1 MRLLVVRHGI
11 AVDRGTPGLP
21 DDERPLTPRGVE
33 RFREAARGLAEVL
46 DRPDAIF
53 TSPLPRARRTA
64 ELLAEAFG
72 GPEPRDVAALAQAS
86 FEGIAQELE
95 GFDSD
100 ALVALVGH
108 EPDVSALVARLVGSD
123 APGAFAFKKGGMAL
137 VEADAGLRHGAL
149 VFFAPPR
156 LLRPH
161 A

>member
-11 AVDRGTPGLP
+11 AVDRGTPGIP
-21 DDERPLTPRGVE
+21 DDERPLTPRGEE
-33 RFREAARGLAEVL
+33 RFREAARGLAELL

-72 GPEPRDVAALAQAS
+72 GPEPRDVAALAQGS
-86 FEGIAQELE
+86 FEGLAVELARLDE
-95 GFDSD
+95 D
-100 ALVALVGH
+100 ALVVLVGH

-123 APGAFAFKKGGMAL
+123 APDGFVFRKGGVAL
-137 VEADAGLRHGAL
+137 LEVDGALRRGSL
-149 VFFAPPR
+149 VFFAPPKLLR
-156 LLRPH
+156 LL